1 MPPVQGQERAGIAR
15 GQNTVHTLPHDAAA
29 IRQFLTHIFDRV
41 DASGEPAIHGV
52 VLAAD
57 AQTVMAIGRVAATME
72 RPAGATVLAV
82 PSAQRGARALRSAIP
97 TVLVATPG
105 DLLALMRESLA
116 KLSAVR
122 ATVFAWADD
131 LLAFDEEPLATIVS
145 DLPKDAARLLVAARL
160 TSEVEAFAE
169 RFVRR
174 VPRGAPAPDEPL
186 RVPVGYVAVA
196 GAAKPA
202 ALRRILDLIDPATAV
217 VYARTDEGA
226 RAARAE
232 LEAMGSAAH
241 GVRVSTET
249 AAAEAELL
257 LLFELPASPG
267 DLRALTANGV
277 KRVVALARS
286 REMPLLRALAGTH
299 AQPLTLAGP
308 AEQARAREEAT
319 RDALRA
325 VLAAGVPSREILALE
340 PLLEEYDAVEI
351 AAAALRLLERGRE
364 GRPAPSASPAAS
376 PSATSPAS
384 PSGPPAIE
392 RVASR
397 GTVRVFINVGTRD
410 GAAAR
415 DLVGAIVNVAGVP
428 VDRIGKVELRE
439 SHALVELQSDDAD
452 LVVEKL
458 TGSTIRGRRVAA
470 RADRDRAGGDRGPER
485 PRERSDRFGSG
496 GGSDRTRER
505 SAERTGARG
514 DRSAGRGGKRPA
526 SSERTGSWSSDRKA
540 SRATERSSAKSGERP
555 AGRGSERS
563 SARSSERPA
572 GRGSERPASRGSER
586 PGSRGSARP
595 PGRGG
600 ERSSSRGS
608 ERSGPPARRERSQA
622 PRGRRSD

>member
-1 MPPVQGQERAGIAR
+1 MPPVQGQERAGVAR
-15 GQNTVHTLPHDAAA
+15 GQNTIHTLPHDAAA
-29 IRQFLTHIFDRV
+29 IRQFLSQVFDRV

-57 AQTVMAIGRVAATME
+57 PQTVMAIGRVAATMD
-72 RPAGATVLAV
+72 RPRGATVLAV
-82 PSAQRGARALRSAIP
+82 PSAQRGARAIRSAIP

-116 KLSAVR
+116 KLSDVK

-131 LLAFDEEPLATIVS
+131 LLAFDEEPLAAIVS
-145 DLPKDAARLLVAARL
+145 DLPKDAARILVAARL
-160 TSEVEAFAE
+160 TSEVVAFAE

-174 VPRGAPAPDEPL
+174 VPRETGAPDEPL

-202 ALRRILDLIDPATAV
+202 ALRRVLDLLDPETAV
-217 VYARTDEGA
+217 VYARTEEGA

-232 LEAMGSAAH
+232 LEAMGTAGS
-241 GVRVSTET
+241 GVRISTELK
-249 AAAEAELL
+249 AVEAELL
-257 LLFELPASPG
+257 VLYELPASPG
-267 DLRALTANGV
+267 DLRALTASGV

-286 REMPLLRALAGTH
+286 REMPSLRALAGSH

-308 AEQARAREEAT
+308 GEQARAREEAT

-364 GRPAPSASPAAS
+364 GRPASSPSALANP
-376 PSATSPAS
+376 PATSPATAS
-384 PSGPPAIE
+384 APPAAE

-397 GTVRVFINVGTRD
+397 GSVRVFINVGTRD

-439 SHALVELQSDDAD
+439 SHALVELQSPDAD

-470 RADRDRAGGDRGPER
+470 RADRDGGGADRGSER
-485 PRERSDRFGSG
+485 PRERSDRFGG
-496 GGSDRTRER
+496 GGSDRNRER
-505 SAERTGARG
+505 SAERTGVRG

-540 SRATERSSAKSGERP
+540 SRASERPGAKGGERP

-563 SARSSERPA
+563 SSWSSERPA
-572 GRGSERPASRGSER
+572 GRGTER
-586 PGSRGSARP
+586 PGARGSARP
-595 PGRGG
+595 P
-600 ERSSSRGS
+600 SRGADRSGSRSS
-608 ERSGPPARRERSQA
+608 ERSGPAARSGSPGRRDRSQA
-622 PRGRRSD
+622 PRGRRPD